1 MKIKNLKCRLCNKYS
16 IFLFKKKILKKYII
30 NYFKCKNC
38 ESIQTENPYWLKEA
52 YKEWLT
58 KFDTGIFSRVSL
70 NFLVSFLLCKIFNLS
85 NIIDYGGGDGLFT
98 RILRDYHLNCYNYDA
113 YSKSIYAKNFTKPN
127 FKKADMVTSFEAVEH
142 FSNPQKE
149 FNKMFK
155 FKPHFALITTKL
167 FSGQKKN
174 WDYFE
179 YETGQHIFFY
189 TKKALRIIAKKFNYN
204 IVYLEYGYILFYSK
218 KYKLSNIS
226 IFMLKNIL
234 IKRKFFPFIKI
245 FAMFFNSNGYEKDYI
260 KSKYN

>member
-1 MKIKNLKCRLCNKYS
+1 MLKIQLVLNQLLV
-16 IFLFKKKILKKYII
+16 IVLILFSYKLVVPFIPALLTAVILAI
-30 NYFKCKNC
+30 
-38 ESIQTENPYWLKEA
+38 
-52 YKEWLT
+52 
-58 KFDTGIFSRVSL
+58 
-70 NFLVSFLLCKIFNLS
+70 IFNP
-85 NIIDYGGGDGLFT
+85 LFT